1 MIKFFRK
8 IRHGLL
14 SENKISKYAL
24 YAIGEIVLVVIG
36 ILIALQINQW
46 QNVKQLRETE
56 KKMLFEMEI
65 NLTSNLEVMAD
76 LIERESDMV
85 ENIKYIFDHF
95 QARKSMNDTV
105 RNYLA
110 RVGWLEELQL
120 VNSTYETL
128 KSIGLGTIS
137 SDSLRVDIAQLFEVD
152 YPKEVNW
159 TNSIANAQLTTLTYP
174 MMLKHYSVEERLIP
188 VNFEN
193 LMTDPA
199 YKSMLA
205 LELGFKKAIIL
216 RAGILYE
223 KTENLRKKVQD
234 EIIKLN

>member
-1 MIKFFRK
+1 M
-8 IRHGLL
+8 L
-14 SENKISKYAL
+14 SENKFNKYLL
-24 YAIGEIVLVVIG
+24 YAIGEILLVVIG

-46 QNVKQLRETE
+46 QEEKQLRETE
-56 KKMLFEMEI
+56 KKMLFEMEV
-65 NLTSNLEVMAD
+65 NLTSNLEVLAD
-76 LIERESDMV
+76 LIEWESDMV
-85 ENIKYIFDHF
+85 ENIEYISDHF
-95 QARKSMNDTV
+95 QARKSINDTV
-105 RNYLA
+105 RNYLG

-120 VNSTYETL
+120 VNSTYETI
-128 KSIGLGTIS
+128 KSIGLGIIS

-174 MMLKHYSVEERLIP
+174 MKLKHYTGEERFIS

-193 LMTDPA
+193 LMNDPA

-223 KTENLRKKVQD
+223 KTENLKKKVQD